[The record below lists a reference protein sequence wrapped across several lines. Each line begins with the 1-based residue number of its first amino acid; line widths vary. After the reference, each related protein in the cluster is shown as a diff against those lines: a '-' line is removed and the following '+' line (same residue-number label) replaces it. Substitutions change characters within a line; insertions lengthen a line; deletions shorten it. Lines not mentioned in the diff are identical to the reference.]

1 MSASKLALVCPAIN
15 AGVTPIQY
23 KQFSHLL
30 YTTLTVSHIK
40 RSHRWSK
47 YFFCAVNNCVK
58 TDANKESVLSHFF
71 AGTTLSAA
79 VQWQLKMH
87 AVQFIAFLLLF
98 PGYFLNIR
106 LHWSPCP
113 DISFELEVVGCFGL
127 FPTSS
132 QSVQRPK
139 FCFRLFHG

>member
-1 MSASKLALVCPAIN
+1 MLVSL
-15 AGVTPIQY
+15 QY
-23 KQFSHLL
+23 NTSNFLIYFIPHSQYH
-30 YTTLTVSHIK
+30 TLKDHADG
-40 RSHRWSK
+40 
-47 YFFCAVNNCVK
+47 AVNNCVK